1 MNWLDYAIIIIVA
14 AGLIK
19 GLMDGFVRQLALF
32 VGLVVAI
39 YFAGEVAEALRAAI
53 FGLLGLQIIPPHLL
67 TGICYTLAFGIIT
80 FVIGLL
86 GRFVDFAIKMTP
98 ARPFNVL
105 FGGAFGLC
113 VAVLS
118 LSLAVNVLAAFDSQ
132 SVLIS
137 EQTQQQSQLFD
148 KTKNIVTTVYPQ
160 VRGYFNT
167 QINGK

>member
-1 MNWLDYAIIIIVA
+1 MNWLDYSIILFVA

-39 YFAGEVAEALRAAI
+39 YFAGEVAEVLRTAI
-53 FGLLGLQIIPPHLL
+53 FGLLGLQIMPPHLL

-80 FVIGLL
+80 FVISLL

-98 ARPFNVL
+98 ARLLNVL
-105 FGGAFGLC
+105 FGGVFGLC

-118 LSLAVNVLAAFDSQ
+118 LSLLINVLAVFDSK
-132 SVLIS
+132 SMLIS
-137 EQTQQQSQLFD
+137 EQTQRQSQLFD
-148 KTKNIVTTVYPQ
+148 KAKSIVPAIYPQ
-160 VRGYFNT
+160 VSNYFNT
-167 QINGK
+167 PTDGK